1 MDRSI
6 HRFLCLPLFDDVF
19 RSVLAELNFDRIE
32 LWLSLADEGD
42 GDTADHKLCLVLS
55 ALTQKQEVL
64 DQILSRLDM
73 VNVLASMVSR
83 STEKIRREIAADLG
97 YGYAEPASIG
107 AKRKPVASQLT
118 TPAPVVVG
126 ARPSGQGPTEEVPS
140 IQVVEA
146 SERKKWGL
154 RLQKICERAGAAS
167 GLNDAKRCT
176 GLLPAEAARLKSLAF
191 EAGGFRTIRQ
201 NVRYWEKF
209 EEWSIGHNL
218 RVYPPTIVAVMRY
231 ALHLRDQGCGP
242 SILPAFKYALGWI
255 CKRLVMQT
263 PNLSDPQLKAII
275 DEVYSLRGKELK
287 EAVPVPPKLVLALEL
302 LCTKLIKEK
311 KDAAAIFVWWVLILI
326 YASLRFDDGI
336 HVAPLSLQ
344 MDQDALL
351 GVVWQTKVERKKRGT
366 RFAVPA
372 CSMSDHAWLEE
383 GWKIFQPFIS
393 ERDYFIWEIKN
404 EKEFSAAP
412 ISYSRGLAWLK
423 HFLLLGFAEATKLG
437 YVAAN
442 EVDQLEESIQAIT
455 WHSMRVTMLSEA
467 VKANVDDKIVGLQAN
482 WKDPSQLVLKYA
494 RQRKELSV
502 AMVKQMASKLK
513 DAWIPDPEKFV
524 IEEEDEEVTEPIVTE
539 FIVKATLPERAL
551 VSSDFRCHIFDRRES
566 EDSSICGRLKMRDA
580 VSVGSHAPG
589 MICQLCR
596 SKAQI

>member
-6 HRFLCLPLFDDVF
+6 HRFLCLPLFDEVF
-19 RSVLAELNFDRIE
+19 RSVLAELNLDRIE
-32 LWLSLADEGD
+32 LWLSLANEGE
-42 GDTADHKLCLVLS
+42 GDTADHKLCLILS
-55 ALTQKQEVL
+55 ALTQKQEVM

-83 STEKIRREIAADLG
+83 STEKIRREIAVDLG
-97 YGYAEPASIG
+97 YGYAEPASI
-107 AKRKPVASQLT
+107 AAP
-118 TPAPVVVG
+118 PAVG
-126 ARPSGQGPTEEVPS
+126 ARPSGQGPIEEVLS

-154 RLQKICERAGAAS
+154 RLQNICERAGAAS
-167 GLNDAKRCT
+167 GLNDAKRCA

-209 EEWSIGHNL
+209 EEWSIGHGL

-263 PNLSDPQLKAII
+263 PNMADPQLKAII
-275 DEVYSLRGKELK
+275 DEVYNLRGKELK
-287 EAVPVPPKLVLALEL
+287 EAVPVPPKMVLALEL
-302 LCTKLIKEK
+302 LCMRLIKEK

-344 MDQDALL
+344 MNQVTLFL

-383 GWKIFQPFIS
+383 GWKIFQPVIS

-423 HFLLLGFAEATKLG
+423 HFMLLGLAEATKLG

-442 EVDQLEESIQAIT
+442 EVDQLEGSIQVIT

-513 DAWIPDPEKFV
+513 DAWLPDPEKFV

-539 FIVKATLPERAL
+539 FIVKATLPEKAL
-551 VSSDFRCHIFDRRES
+551 VSADFRCHIFDRRES
-566 EDSSICGRLKMRDA
+566 EDSSICGRLKMR
-580 VSVGSHAPG
+580 GG
-589 MICQLCR
+589 CR
-596 SKAQI
+596 LSR